1 MRKDMDWTGGQDTA
15 DFGCFG
21 EILEKELLAAMGCTE
36 PIALALAGAKARD
49 LLGELPSRV
58 DIYCSGN
65 IIKNVKAVKI
75 PGTKGRRGIETA
87 VAMGLAMGGSGHGLQ
102 VLEGAGESQA
112 ELAWR
117 LEKEGRLA
125 VHLEEGAENLYIRLE
140 AQAKEHTCMVE
151 MKNHHSQFSRAELD
165 GKLLIEENEE
175 STAEFGGAARLLTP
189 EFILDYVEEIPI
201 MEEGNR
207 QLRELLLRQ
216 ARCNEAIGRE
226 GIRGGYGAGVGRLL
240 QEQNVQG
247 DPLQEG
253 IAVAAGGSDARMSGL
268 EMPVIINSGSG
279 NQGMTIACP
288 IVVYWKSTGQTEEAL
303 CRALLLANLLAVCEK
318 SYIGR
323 LSAYCGAVSAGA
335 AAGAGIAYLMHM
347 SREEICKVAEDTLAI
362 ASGILC
368 DGAKPSCAAKIAA
381 SLNCAKLALDM
392 TKARTG
398 FRQGEGIVGGG
409 LMDTIRNVG
418 CIAREGMGVT
428 DQVMLKVMLDNPFPQ
443 SA

>member
-140 AQAKEHTCMVE
+140 AQAK
-151 MKNHHSQFSRAELD
+151 
-165 GKLLIEENEE
+165 
-175 STAEFGGAARLLTP
+175 
-189 EFILDYVEEIPI
+189 
-201 MEEGNR
+201 
-207 QLRELLLRQ
+207 
-216 ARCNEAIGRE
+216 
-226 GIRGGYGAGVGRLL
+226 
-240 QEQNVQG
+240 
-247 DPLQEG
+247 
-253 IAVAAGGSDARMSGL
+253 
-268 EMPVIINSGSG
+268 
-279 NQGMTIACP
+279 
-288 IVVYWKSTGQTEEAL
+288 
-303 CRALLLANLLAVCEK
+303 
-318 SYIGR
+318 
-323 LSAYCGAVSAGA
+323 
-335 AAGAGIAYLMHM
+335 
-347 SREEICKVAEDTLAI
+347 
-362 ASGILC
+362 
-368 DGAKPSCAAKIAA
+368 
-381 SLNCAKLALDM
+381 
-392 TKARTG
+392 
-398 FRQGEGIVGGG
+398 
-409 LMDTIRNVG
+409 
-418 CIAREGMGVT
+418 
-428 DQVMLKVMLDNPFPQ
+428 
-443 SA
+443 